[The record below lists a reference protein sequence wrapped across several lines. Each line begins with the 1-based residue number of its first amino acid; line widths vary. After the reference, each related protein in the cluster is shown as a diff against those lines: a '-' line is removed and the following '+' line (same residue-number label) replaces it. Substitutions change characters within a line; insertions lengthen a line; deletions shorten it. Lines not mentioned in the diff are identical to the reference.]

1 MSAFEV
7 NFYYK
12 ADGSCPVRD
21 FLDTLDDKMLAK
33 LLGTISLLETNGTQ
47 LREPYSKSLGD
58 GIFELRTK
66 AKQQHYAHFIFLRG
80 RASDHPDKWLCQKD
94 TKNTAGGNCTG
105 AKISCGLFL
114 SKGEF
119 LMSDF
124 RNYLN
129 EQLQRPSFKAE
140 WDALQP
146 ELTIAQAMIDARKE
160 SGLTQKQLSERTG
173 IAQADI
179 SKLERGNANPSLR
192 TLQRLAAGMGMNV
205 KIEFVTN
212 K

>member
-1 MSAFEV
+1 MS
-7 NFYYK
+7 
-12 ADGSCPVRD
+12 
-21 FLDTLDDKMLAK
+21 
-33 LLGTISLLETNGTQ
+33 
-47 LREPYSKSLGD
+47 
-58 GIFELRTK
+58 
-66 AKQQHYAHFIFLRG
+66 H
-80 RASDHPDKWLCQKD
+80 
-94 TKNTAGGNCTG
+94 
-105 AKISCGLFL
+105 
-114 SKGEF
+114 
-119 LMSDF
+119 F

-129 EQLQRPSFKAE
+129 RQLQRPSFKAE
-140 WDALQP
+140 WDTLQP

>member
-1 MSAFEV
+1 
-7 NFYYK
+7 
-12 ADGSCPVRD
+12 
-21 FLDTLDDKMLAK
+21 
-33 LLGTISLLETNGTQ
+33 
-47 LREPYSKSLGD
+47 
-58 GIFELRTK
+58 
-66 AKQQHYAHFIFLRG
+66 
-80 RASDHPDKWLCQKD
+80 
-94 TKNTAGGNCTG
+94 
-105 AKISCGLFL
+105 
-114 SKGEF
+114 
-119 LMSDF
+119 MSDF

-129 EQLQRPSFKAE
+129 EQLQRHSFKAE

-146 ELTIAQAMIDARKE
+146 ELTIAQAMLDARKE

>member
-1 MSAFEV
+1 
-7 NFYYK
+7 
-12 ADGSCPVRD
+12 
-21 FLDTLDDKMLAK
+21 
-33 LLGTISLLETNGTQ
+33 
-47 LREPYSKSLGD
+47 
-58 GIFELRTK
+58 
-66 AKQQHYAHFIFLRG
+66 
-80 RASDHPDKWLCQKD
+80 
-94 TKNTAGGNCTG
+94 
-105 AKISCGLFL
+105 
-114 SKGEF
+114 
-119 LMSDF
+119 MSDF

-129 EQLQRPSFKAE
+129 RQLQRTSFKAE
-140 WDALQP
+140 WDTLQP

-205 KIEFVTN
+205 RIEFVSN

>member
-12 ADGSCPVRD
+12 ADGSCPVR
-21 FLDTLDDKMLAK
+21 
-33 LLGTISLLETNGTQ
+33 
-47 LREPYSKSLGD
+47 
-58 GIFELRTK
+58 
-66 AKQQHYAHFIFLRG
+66 
-80 RASDHPDKWLCQKD
+80 
-94 TKNTAGGNCTG
+94 
-105 AKISCGLFL
+105 
-114 SKGEF
+114 
-119 LMSDF
+119 DF

-205 KIEFVTN
+205 RIEFVSN

>member
-1 MSAFEV
+1 
-7 NFYYK
+7 
-12 ADGSCPVRD
+12 
-21 FLDTLDDKMLAK
+21 
-33 LLGTISLLETNGTQ
+33 
-47 LREPYSKSLGD
+47 
-58 GIFELRTK
+58 
-66 AKQQHYAHFIFLRG
+66 
-80 RASDHPDKWLCQKD
+80 
-94 TKNTAGGNCTG
+94 
-105 AKISCGLFL
+105 
-114 SKGEF
+114 
-119 LMSDF
+119 MSDF

-129 EQLQRPSFKAE
+129 EQLQRPSFMAE

-146 ELTIAQAMIDARKE
+146 ELTIAQAMLDARKE

-212 K
+212 N

>member
-1 MSAFEV
+1 
-7 NFYYK
+7 
-12 ADGSCPVRD
+12 
-21 FLDTLDDKMLAK
+21 
-33 LLGTISLLETNGTQ
+33 
-47 LREPYSKSLGD
+47 
-58 GIFELRTK
+58 
-66 AKQQHYAHFIFLRG
+66 
-80 RASDHPDKWLCQKD
+80 
-94 TKNTAGGNCTG
+94 
-105 AKISCGLFL
+105 
-114 SKGEF
+114 
-119 LMSDF
+119 MSDF

-129 EQLQRPSFKAE
+129 RQLQRPSFKAE
-140 WDALQP
+140 WNALQP

>member
-1 MSAFEV
+1 
-7 NFYYK
+7 
-12 ADGSCPVRD
+12 
-21 FLDTLDDKMLAK
+21 
-33 LLGTISLLETNGTQ
+33 
-47 LREPYSKSLGD
+47 
-58 GIFELRTK
+58 
-66 AKQQHYAHFIFLRG
+66 
-80 RASDHPDKWLCQKD
+80 
-94 TKNTAGGNCTG
+94 
-105 AKISCGLFL
+105 
-114 SKGEF
+114 
-119 LMSDF
+119 MSDF

-129 EQLQRPSFKAE
+129 RQLQRPSFKAE
-140 WDALQP
+140 WDTLQP
-146 ELTIAQAMIDARKE
+146 ELTIAQAMIDTRKE

>member
-1 MSAFEV
+1 
-7 NFYYK
+7 
-12 ADGSCPVRD
+12 
-21 FLDTLDDKMLAK
+21 
-33 LLGTISLLETNGTQ
+33 
-47 LREPYSKSLGD
+47 
-58 GIFELRTK
+58 
-66 AKQQHYAHFIFLRG
+66 
-80 RASDHPDKWLCQKD
+80 
-94 TKNTAGGNCTG
+94 
-105 AKISCGLFL
+105 
-114 SKGEF
+114 
-119 LMSDF
+119 MSDF

-129 EQLQRPSFKAE
+129 RQLQRPSFKAE
-140 WDALQP
+140 WDTLQP

-179 SKLERGNANPSLR
+179 STLERGNANPSLR